1 MKKVILT
8 GSALALM
15 SVGTFAQAQE
25 PVEQGYIGANYVF
38 LTYEEDGFSED
49 LDLGALSAKAGAKF
63 NPYFAAELRAG
74 FGVADESV
82 SAGGVTAELELDYLI
97 GGYGVIGLPTE
108 SPVYPYVVVG
118 YTKGEL
124 TASASGP
131 GGSASFSDS
140 ESDFS
145 YGVGAN
151 FAATEE
157 FHVNVE
163 YMNYLDKDGVEI
175 SGVSV
180 GATVLF

>member
-1 MKKVILT
+1 MKKIILA

-15 SVGTFAQAQE
+15 SVGGIAQAQE

-49 LDLGALSAKAGAKF
+49 LDLGALAGKVGAKF

-74 FGVADESV
+74 FGVADESI
-82 SAGGVTAELELDYLI
+82 SANGATATLELDYLV
-97 GGYGVIGLPTE
+97 GAYGVLGLPNE

-124 TASASGP
+124 TASVSGP
-131 GGSASFSDS
+131 GGSASISDS
-140 ESDFS
+140 ETDFS

-151 FAATEE
+151 LAATEE

-163 YMNYLDKDGVEI
+163 YMNYFDKDGYEI
-175 SGVSV
+175 SGFSV